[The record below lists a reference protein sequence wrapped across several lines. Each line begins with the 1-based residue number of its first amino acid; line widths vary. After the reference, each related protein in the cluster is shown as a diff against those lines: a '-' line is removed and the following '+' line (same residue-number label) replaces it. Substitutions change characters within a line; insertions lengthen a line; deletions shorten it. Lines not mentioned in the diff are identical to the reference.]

1 MTREELAN
9 QLEHTKNNY
18 IMGLA
23 AFTIFESEHSYPL
36 LRTHAL
42 TFGEYTVEFE
52 QLIKLLRNVND
63 RGIALNEFAKML
75 MRTLLKESFEHIK
88 DYCEET
94 DQYAA
99 FKSEHWYEFG
109 RLIRNFLSHNCIFE
123 FNKYDRERLPVTWK
137 DRTITVEMNK
147 QTLGRDF
154 FGHVQ
159 TWELFQEFQ
168 DFVENRLQ

>member
-23 AFTIFESEHSYPL
+23 AFSMFESERCYPL

-52 QLIKLLRNVND
+52 QLIKLLQNAND
-63 RGIALNEFAKML
+63 CEIALNEFAKML

-88 DYCEET
+88 DYCEES
-94 DQYAA
+94 DQYAS

-137 DRTITVEMNK
+137 DRTITIEMNK
-147 QTLGRDF
+147 QTLDRDF
-154 FGHVQ
+154 FGYVQ

-168 DFVENRLQ
+168 DFVANRLQ

>member
-23 AFTIFESEHSYPL
+23 AYSMLESERSYPL
-36 LRTHAL
+36 LRAHEL
-42 TFGEYTVEFE
+42 TFGKYTIEFE
-52 QLIKLLRNVND
+52 QLIKLLQNEND
-63 RGIALNEFAKML
+63 RAIALNEFAKML

-88 DYCEET
+88 DYCQET
-94 DQYAA
+94 DQYAV

-137 DRTITVEMNK
+137 DRTITIEMNK
-147 QTLGRDF
+147 QTLDRDF
-154 FGHVQ
+154 FWHVQ

-168 DFVENRLQ
+168 DFVEKRLQ